1 MIDQAAK
8 EFNLC
13 FFDFITIELLGSI
26 YLYCFNFMLFK
37 FMGENFLLRLINNKK
52 D

>member
-1 MIDQAAK
+1 MIDQAGK

-37 FMGENFLLRLINNKK
+37 FIIIIIANYLLN
-52 D
+52 